1 LISANLFRRTGW
13 TVPPAGAIFM
23 AKKTVSIFVPPDL
36 FKRMD
41 GQMIARD
48 YANNEAIFAQGDK
61 ANAMFYVQTG
71 NVKLTVESKNG
82 KKAVLAILRKGD
94 FFGEGCL
101 GKPSLRMFGATA
113 IQVSTIARVPRMTIA
128 RIIRQ
133 EPAFANLL
141 IAHLVIRIGRIEE
154 DLVDQIFSPSE
165 KRLAR
170 LLLFLAHFG
179 PHNIPEPVH
188 LKVSQETLAEMIG
201 TTRSR
206 VSYFMN
212 RFRKMGF
219 IDYNGSLRVHRSLHT
234 FLQDGQ

>member
-1 LISANLFRRTGW
+1 MS
-13 TVPPAGAIFM
+13 V
-23 AKKTVSIFVPPDL
+23 
-36 FKRMD
+36 
-41 GQMIARD
+41 RD
-48 YANNEAIFAQGDK
+48 YAHNEPIFSQGDK
-61 ANAMFYVQTG
+61 ANAMFYVQSG
-71 NVKLTVESKNG
+71 NVKLTVEGTSG

-94 FFGEGCL
+94 FFGESCL
-101 GKPSLRMFGATA
+101 GSQALRVSSATA
-113 IQVSTIARVPRMTIA
+113 IHFSSIARVPRARIA
-128 RIIRQ
+128 RIVRQ
-133 EPAFANLL
+133 EPAFANVL
-141 IAHLVIRIGRIEE
+141 IAYLVTRIGRIEG

-179 PHNIPEPVH
+179 PHSIPEPVDI
-188 LKVSQETLAEMIG
+188 KVSQETLAEMIG

-234 FLQDGQ
+234 FLQDE

>member
-1 LISANLFRRTGW
+1 
-13 TVPPAGAIFM
+13 M
-23 AKKTVSIFVPPDL
+23 AKKTLSVFSPPEL
-36 FKRMD
+36 FKRIG
-41 GQMIARD
+41 GQMSARD
-48 YANNEAIFAQGDK
+48 YVHNEAIFDQGDK

-71 NVKLTVESKNG
+71 NVKLTVESKSG

-94 FFGEGCL
+94 FFGEACL
-101 GKPSLRMFGATA
+101 GKESLRMSGAMA
-113 IQVSTIARVPRMTIA
+113 IQASSIARVSKATIV
-128 RIIRQ
+128 RVIRD

-141 IAHLVIRIGRIEE
+141 IAYLVIRIGRIEE

-170 LLLFLAHFG
+170 VLVFLAHFG
-179 PHNIPEPVH
+179 PHSVPDPVH
-188 LKVSQETLAEMIG
+188 IKVSQETLAEMIG

-219 IDYNGSLRVHRSLHT
+219 IDYNGSLSVHRSLHT
-234 FLQDGQ
+234 FLLE